1 MSPLALRRYRAD
13 RLLQQEFETMRGRV
27 LAAVRGRLRASGV
40 SLDSGDLEACYAQ
53 AWQGLYTSLLDG
65 KEIENPAGWL
75 VLVTFRRAIE
85 DHRARLRAH
94 RAAEMLPS
102 RPRGGDG
109 ESGGWLEASHERD
122 LAAELDDRA
131 QLRSLFEGLRGR
143 LSGREREA
151 AVLCYLQGLSR
162 AEAAA
167 RMGVSEARMRKV
179 MEGRG
184 AGQPGVAGKVGA
196 LIDTIRAGG
205 WCEEQG
211 SLMRGFAFGV
221 LDAEGERYRLAV
233 MHTSECP
240 SCRAYVASLRGLAAA
255 LPPAVLP
262 WGVGAGALAG
272 AGSLARAGASA
283 GAGSGVA
290 AGGGGWLLG
299 GGAAGAKLAAGCLL
313 TISIGAGCIAIGQ
326 APAHRAHAPARARV
340 IALAGASPAP
350 AGSSVVLP
358 RGGTAPPTLARAP
371 QPAAAL
377 SAPARAAREFG
388 PEAAGSAAA
397 SSPAQARAASSG
409 APRLA
414 LAAASAAPPSSAAV
428 AAAAREFGPG

>member
-53 AWQGLYTSLLDG
+53 AWQGLYTALLEG

-85 DHRARLRAH
+85 DHRARVRAH
-94 RAAEMLPS
+94 RAAETPPG
-102 RPRGGDG
+102 RPRAAGDTAG
-109 ESGGWLEASHERD
+109 LLEASHERD
-122 LAAELDDRA
+122 LAAELDDRK
-131 QLRSLFEGLRGR
+131 QLRALFEGLRGR

-162 AEAAA
+162 AEAAE

-184 AGQPGVAGKVGA
+184 SGDPGVAGKVGA
-196 LIDTIRAGG
+196 LIDTIRSGG

-211 SLMRGFAFGV
+211 SLMRGFAFGM
-221 LDAEGERYRLAV
+221 LDPDGERHRLAV
-233 MHTSECP
+233 LHVSECP
-240 SCRAYVASLRGLAAA
+240 ACRAYVASLRGLAAA

-272 AGSLARAGASA
+272 AGASA
-283 GAGSGVA
+283 GVGSGVA
-290 AGGGGWLLG
+290 AGGGGWALG
-299 GGAAGAKLAAGCLL
+299 AGAIGAKLAAGCLL
-313 TISIGAGCIAIGQ
+313 TIGIGAGCIALGQ
-326 APAHRAHAPARARV
+326 APAHHARVPVRSRALAAAASPATLAGSSPVRERGASAPPSLAPAR
-340 IALAGASPAP
+340 GA
-350 AGSSVVLP
+350 V
-358 RGGTAPPTLARAP
+358 
-371 QPAAAL
+371 AAL

-388 PEAAGSAAA
+388 LEAAAGPPAASPQASAA
-397 SSPAQARAASSG
+397 SSASAPGAALAAPAQAPP
-409 APRLA
+409 AP
-414 LAAASAAPPSSAAV
+414 AAV